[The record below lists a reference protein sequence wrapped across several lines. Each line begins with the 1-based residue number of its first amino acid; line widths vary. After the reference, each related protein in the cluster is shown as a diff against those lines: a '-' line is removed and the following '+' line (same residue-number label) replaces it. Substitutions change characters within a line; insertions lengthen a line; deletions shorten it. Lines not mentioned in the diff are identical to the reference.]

1 MAEEQRGAPA
11 VMTKNDC
18 LWFVECFRDK
28 SIKEAYLRTQEIMS
42 RAELDAHNL
51 NTHNVDF

>member
-28 SIKEAYLRTQEIMS
+28 SIKEAYLRTQEVMS
-42 RAELDAHNL
+42 RAESWMPV
-51 NTHNVDF
+51 T